1 MSLVKNP
8 IESMQGAYC
17 LKGKNAIVTGGN
29 RGIGHGI
36 ASAFA
41 QQGANVAIMCRN
53 KESGQQAAE
62 DFAQAYP
69 DQKFA
74 FYQVDITSMQQC
86 RDAVADMIHDFGSVD
101 ILVNN
106 AGVAVAGEVLDMDE
120 EMSDWFHCI
129 DVDLNGAMRMCYVVG
144 KYMRDAGKGGKVIN
158 ITSNSGAIINKPL
171 TFAPYHAAKAALNHL
186 TRDLAVEWGKY
197 GINVNAIAPGYTFTD
212 MASKMPKE
220 AYDELIE
227 KIPMGRFG
235 QTIELG
241 ALAVYLASEAS
252 NIVTGTIVTAD
263 GGYSL
268 AV

>member
-1 MSLVKNP
+1 M
-8 IESMQGAYC
+8 
-17 LKGKNAIVTGGN
+17 
-29 RGIGHGI
+29 GI
-36 ASAFA
+36 ATAFA
-41 QQGANVAIMCRN
+41 QQGANVGIMCRN
-53 KESGQQAAE
+53 QESAKAVVKEFSEKYEG
-62 DFAQAYP
+62 
-69 DQKFA
+69 KFA
-74 FYQVDITSMQQC
+74 CYALDVSDMKMVRNAVNAFVD
-86 RDAVADMIHDFGSVD
+86 DFGSID

-120 EMSDWFHCI
+120 ELTDWFHCI
-129 DVDLNGAMRMCYVVG
+129 DIDLNGAMRMCYVAG

-158 ITSNSGAIINKPL
+158 ITSNSGAIINKPV

-212 MASKMPKE
+212 MAEKMPQE
-220 AYDELIE
+220 VQSELIE

-235 QTIELG
+235 QTTEIG

-252 NIVTGTIVTAD
+252 NIVTGVIVTAD

>member
-1 MSLVKNP
+1 MVKSPIASL
-8 IESMQGAYC
+8 EGAYC
-17 LKGKNAIVTGGN
+17 LRGKNAIVTGGN
-29 RGIGHGI
+29 RGIGLGI
-36 ASAFA
+36 ATAFA
-41 QQGANVAIMCRN
+41 QQGANVAIMCRDRATA
-53 KESGQQAAE
+53 EAVVQDFSGKYE
-62 DFAQAYP
+62 G
-69 DQKFA
+69 KFA
-74 FYQVDITSMQQC
+74 FYPLDIRDMANC
-86 RDAVADMIHDFGSVD
+86 RSAVAACVADFGGVD

-106 AGVAVAGEVLDMDE
+106 AGVAVAGPVLDMDE
-120 EMSDWFHCI
+120 EMSDWFRCI

-186 TRDLAVEWGKY
+186 TRDLAVEWGQY
-197 GINVNAIAPGYTFTD
+197 GINVNAIAPGYTYSD
-212 MASKMPKE
+212 LMKNMPE
-220 AYDELIE
+220 DAARELLE

-235 QTIELG
+235 QAIEIG

-252 NIVTGTIVTAD
+252 NIVTGVIVTAD

>member
-1 MSLVKNP
+1 
-8 IESMQGAYC
+8 
-17 LKGKNAIVTGGN
+17 
-29 RGIGHGI
+29 
-36 ASAFA
+36 
-41 QQGANVAIMCRN
+41 
-53 KESGQQAAE
+53 
-62 DFAQAYP
+62 
-69 DQKFA
+69 
-74 FYQVDITSMQQC
+74 
-86 RDAVADMIHDFGSVD
+86 
-101 ILVNN
+101 
-106 AGVAVAGEVLDMDE
+106 
-120 EMSDWFHCI
+120 
-129 DVDLNGAMRMCYVVG
+129 
-144 KYMRDAGKGGKVIN
+144 
-158 ITSNSGAIINKPL
+158 
-171 TFAPYHAAKAALNHL
+171 
-186 TRDLAVEWGKY
+186 VEWGKY